1 MLSIFRAPRLP
12 GAVLLLMGL
21 AGCQAVSEYTP
32 PTEVDEDVLNALP
45 INSFNY
51 TDRTISRF
59 TVNGVDGG
67 NVLVSRP
74 TAGGGGGVCCMRW
87 SPHLQFPRR
96 YTVRWITDMCKY
108 PVHVG
113 GGDFFNFRDLWAEQ
127 VATMQ
132 GPVPNRPEAF
142 EVHFYPDGHVEV
154 AFAAVSTT
162 IPRLQ
167 LPFDK
172 KTGRRPGVPDW
183 PHCTPEQMQTY
194 VE

>member
-1 MLSIFRAPRLP
+1 MRLP
-12 GAVLLLMGL
+12 FRWPCLPGTVLLLMGL
-21 AGCQAVSEYTP
+21 AGCHAAPEYTP
-32 PTEVDEDVLNALP
+32 PTEVDEDVLNAMP

-59 TVNGVDGG
+59 TVNDVGGG

-74 TAGGGGGVCCMRW
+74 TAGGGVCCMRW

-108 PVHVG
+108 PVVEG
-113 GGDFFNFRDLWAEQ
+113 GGTFIRVRKLWTER

-183 PHCTPEQMQTY
+183 PNCTPEQMQTY